1 MLCES
6 FLVVHWSRL
15 ARPERPLS
23 STRISD
29 WLTADRDERLAGV
42 ASRGQILINRKLI
55 VRFVRLSVATIDVI
69 RKRMNV
75 GESLLAATAKKTAKR
90 QAAECRE
97 GKKGRAVGRRWRTW
111 KELEPWGLHCCS
123 AGDYDWQANSF
134 SFFFFCSKF
143 TEWFRPVEMP
153 SRSRVLLSPWP
164 RVWLFKYRSFS
175 YDLLDCVVK
184 TEVVVA
190 IACCLRHFFLSD
202 VSPTHAPFLA
212 V

>member
-1 MLCES
+1 MLCEP

-29 WLTADRDERLAGV
+29 WFTADRDERLAGV
-42 ASRGQILINRKLI
+42 ASRGRILINRKLI
-55 VRFVRLSVATIDVI
+55 VRFVRLSLATIDAI

-97 GKKGRAVGRRWRTW
+97 GKKGRGVGRRWGTW
-111 KELEPWGLHCCS
+111 KELEPWGCIVAVPVITTGKRTPS
-123 AGDYDWQANSF
+123 T
-134 SFFFFCSKF
+134 FFCSKF

-190 IACCLRHFFLSD
+190 IACCLRHLFRTD

>member
-55 VRFVRLSVATIDVI
+55 VRFVRLSLATIDVI

-134 SFFFFCSKF
+134 SFFFFAASSPSGSAQSRCPQG
-143 TEWFRPVEMP
+143 PVSCYHP
-153 SRSRVLLSPWP
+153 GLVSGSLSIVPFPTICLIASLKPRS
-164 RVWLFKYRSFS
+164 
-175 YDLLDCVVK
+175 
-184 TEVVVA
+184 
-190 IACCLRHFFLSD
+190 
-202 VSPTHAPFLA
+202 
-212 V
+212 